1 MSFIKERTIYES
13 ETVRIYVNECHSK
26 GRKTRIFCVRRDDT
40 TGLAALIGTIEFSG
54 RWRQYVF
61 MPGKNTQWSA
71 GCLNNIVSFV
81 QVINKKWRKSLKK
94 R

>member
-1 MSFIKERTIYES
+1 MGFIKERDIYVSNTI
-13 ETVRIYVNECHSK
+13 RIYINECHSK

-40 TGLAALIGTIEFSG
+40 TGYAALLGTIEFSG

-61 MPGKNTQWSA
+61 IPDENTQWSA
-71 GCLNNIVSFV
+71 GCLNNIIGFI
-81 QVINKKWRKSLKK
+81 QEINQKWRESLKK